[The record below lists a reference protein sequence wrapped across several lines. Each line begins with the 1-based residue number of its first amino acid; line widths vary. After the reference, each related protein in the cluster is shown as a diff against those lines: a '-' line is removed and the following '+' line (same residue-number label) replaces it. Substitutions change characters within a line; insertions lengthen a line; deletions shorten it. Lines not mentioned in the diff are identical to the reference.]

1 MALNST
7 IESEMREQNL
17 PVKATLG
24 FLAKIRNDRGFYE
37 AKVAL
42 LKVPRWWRSGRLYLL
57 GETKNEETN
66 RLEDGA
72 WIQFADPAEVIT
84 SMWQPRIGDRVIVF
98 TFGDYDYDN
107 GRIYR
112 FATSDETNAKLQE
125 DNVINGPF
133 RSLSGGMG

>member
-1 MALNST
+1 MALNYT
-7 IESEMREQNL
+7 IESEVSEQNL
-17 PVKATLG
+17 PVKATIG

-42 LKVPRWWRSGRLYLL
+42 LKVPKWWRSGRLYLL
-57 GETKNEETN
+57 GEDANADTGNV
-66 RLEDGA
+66 EDGA
-72 WIQFADPAEVIT
+72 WIQFADPAEFIT
-84 SMWQPRIGDRVIVF
+84 SMWQPRIGDRVLVL

-125 DNVINGPF
+125 ENVINGPF

>member
-1 MALNST
+1 MALKNT
-7 IESEMREQNL
+7 IEAEVIEQNL

-24 FLAKIRNDRGFYE
+24 FLARIRNDRGFYE

-42 LKVPRWWRSGRLYLL
+42 LKVPKWWRSGRLYLL
-57 GETKNEETN
+57 GEHFNEDA
-66 RLEDGA
+66 RRVEDGA
-72 WIQFADPAEVIT
+72 WIQFADPAEFIT
-84 SMWQPRIGDRVIVF
+84 SMWQPRIGDRVMVF

-107 GRIYR
+107 GRIFR

-133 RSLSGGMG
+133 RSLSGGMA

>member
-1 MALNST
+1 MAEKNT
-7 IESEMREQNL
+7 IEARMQEQRL
-17 PVKATLG
+17 QVKATLG

-42 LKVPRWWRSGRLYLL
+42 LKSPVWYRSGRLYLL
-57 GETKNEETN
+57 GQNYNEETN
-66 RLEDGA
+66 SVEQGA
-72 WIQFADPAEVIT
+72 WIQFADPAELIT
-84 SMWQPRIGDRVIVF
+84 SMWQPRIGDKVLVF

-125 DNVINGPF
+125 EATINGPF
-133 RSLSGGMG
+133 RSLSGGMA

>member
-1 MALNST
+1 MALKQT
-7 IESEMREQNL
+7 IEAELSEQNL

-42 LKVPRWWRSGRLYLL
+42 LKIPKWYRSGRLYLL
-57 GETKNEETN
+57 GEHLNEDTQ
-66 RLEDGA
+66 RVEDGA
-72 WIQFADPAEVIT
+72 WIQFGDTAEYIT
-84 SMWQPRIGDRVIVF
+84 SMWQPRIGDRVLVL

-125 DNVINGPF
+125 EMIINGPF

>member
-1 MALNST
+1 MALNDT
-7 IESEMREQNL
+7 IEAQVKEMNL

-57 GETKNEETN
+57 GEYYNPDTK

-72 WIQFADPAEVIT
+72 WIQFADPAEYIT
-84 SMWQPRIGDRVIVF
+84 SMWQPRIGDRVLVF
-98 TFGDYDYDN
+98 TFGNYDYDN

-112 FATSDETNAKLQE
+112 FATSDETNAKSQE
-125 DNVINGPF
+125 EATINGPF
-133 RSLSGGMG
+133 RSLSGGMA